1 MENFK
6 GFNTGDIVVKKSNKP
21 FLNGEKE
28 QVIIN
33 LGKNEKDPKNRNCAI
48 FSDGSVCNLQM
59 LKHK

>member
-6 GFNTGDIVVKKSNKP
+6 NFKPGDIVVKKSDKP
-21 FLNGEKE
+21 FLNGEKT
-28 QVIIN
+28 QVIIS

-48 FSDGSVCNLQM
+48 FSDGSLCNLDM